1 MKSLVATVKIVDVE
15 AVIGIGTAVEDE
27 VGAVTGVAQPVEI
40 ATEAPIVTIVPA
52 APAKKQHQPAKR
64 QPAAVAMTPT
74 GTNWTNGFGM
84 TQNLLP
90 RMLLLP
96 SLKQPLKMMIS
107 KATPLNVR

>member
-1 MKSLVATVKIVDVE
+1 PWANS
-15 AVIGIGTAVEDE
+15 GGTPMARSTGDGSSDPDE
-27 VGAVTGVAQPVEI
+27 H
-40 ATEAPIVTIVPA
+40 A
-52 APAKKQHQPAKR
+52 APATKQHHPAKR

-84 TQNLLP
+84 TPNLLP
-90 RMLLLP
+90 RMFLLP

>member
-40 ATEAPIVTIVPA
+40 ATEAPIVMIVPA
-52 APAKKQHQPAKR
+52 APAKKQHQTAKL
-64 QPAAVAMTPT
+64 QPAAVEMTPT

-84 TQNLLP
+84 TPNLLP
-90 RMLLLP
+90 RMFLLP